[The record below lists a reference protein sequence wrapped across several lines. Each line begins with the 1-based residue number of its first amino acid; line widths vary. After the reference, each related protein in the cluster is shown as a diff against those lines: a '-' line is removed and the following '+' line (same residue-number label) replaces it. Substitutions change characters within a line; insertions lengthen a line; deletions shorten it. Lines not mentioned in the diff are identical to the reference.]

1 MLLCLTPFS
10 TICQSI
16 VLIEETA
23 VLGDNHQP
31 VISHMQ
37 TLSHNGLSSTPR
49 THDVSGDMY

>member
-1 MLLCLTPFS
+1 VLLCLTPFS